1 MSTGKH
7 YFIEEN
13 EEGKFAVRAQDSQY
27 ASSLHDTEEKAVA
40 EVGRLNPQ
48 DHPEIERA
56 PDGKAVGRGQ
66 WCSDC

>member
-13 EEGKFAVRAQDSQY
+13 QEGKFAVRAEGSQY
-27 ASSLHDTEEKAVA
+27 ASSLHDTEEKAIA

-48 DHPEIERA
+48 DRPDIERA
-56 PDGKAVGRGQ
+56 RHQTTGSRDSRY
-66 WCSDC
+66 SDC